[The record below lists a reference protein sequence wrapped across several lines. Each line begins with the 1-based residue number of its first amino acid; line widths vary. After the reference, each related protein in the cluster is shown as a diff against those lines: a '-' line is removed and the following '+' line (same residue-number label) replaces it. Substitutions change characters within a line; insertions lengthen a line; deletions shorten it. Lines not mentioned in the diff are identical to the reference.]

1 MAFHGGIPFIVYIIG
16 VGTGFQFA
24 SDANVYS
31 ISSSLKQATCPNE
44 VIPLFSLTMDNKK
57 CFFLEIKPMMDY
69 VFKQKYLFI
78 ETFKKTIWQGIT
90 L

>member
-1 MAFHGGIPFIVYIIG
+1 MGGIPFIVYIIG

-57 CFFLEIKPMMDY
+57 CFFLRLSLWWIM
-69 VFKQKYLFI
+69 YLNKNIF
-78 ETFKKTIWQGIT
+78 